1 MASIVA
7 MAVGVPMAFGS
18 EEAATSATVGNA
30 APAIDSVTITPD
42 DDGATGGVQVY
53 PVPAGTKT
61 ITVTADLSDANGYDD
76 IASVTATISPA
87 PANGASITMTAG
99 TGSGT
104 SITYTGTYNMQFY
117 DNSTAYIVTVT
128 VTDTDSLSDNTPTA
142 TFTYTDATS
151 ITVTDVG
158 FGALGAGESSSGKY
172 STVTNKGNTDVTFAD
187 ETPAGYDNDAADGL
201 QWSDM
206 TEQSTPS
213 VDTIVDDQISTTWSA
228 ATSIDNGATSSDDVP
243 FTLAVPAGTLSGS
256 YAGTITFTPTG
267 TP

>member
-1 MASIVA
+1 

-30 APAIDSVTITPD
+30 APAIDSVMITPD
-42 DDGATGGVQVY
+42 DDTVTAGVQVN
-53 PVPAGTKT
+53 PTPAGTKT

-76 IASVTATISPA
+76 IATVTAAISPV

-104 SITYTGTYNMQFY
+104 TITYTGTYDMQFY
-117 DNSTAYIVTVT
+117 DNPTGYTVTVT
-128 VTDTDSLSDNTPTA
+128 VTDTAGLSDNTPTA

-151 ITVTDVG
+151 ITVTNVD
-158 FGALGAGESSSGKY
+158 FGALSAGESSIGKY

-187 ETPAGYDNDAADGL
+187 TGGAGYDNDASDGL
-201 QWSDM
+201 QWSEM
-206 TEQSTPS
+206 TCTSPA
-213 VDTIVDDQISTTWSA
+213 DTIVDDQITTTWSA
-228 ATSIDNGATSSDDVP
+228 ATSINNGATSSDDVS

-256 YAGTITFTPTG
+256 YTGTITFTPTG